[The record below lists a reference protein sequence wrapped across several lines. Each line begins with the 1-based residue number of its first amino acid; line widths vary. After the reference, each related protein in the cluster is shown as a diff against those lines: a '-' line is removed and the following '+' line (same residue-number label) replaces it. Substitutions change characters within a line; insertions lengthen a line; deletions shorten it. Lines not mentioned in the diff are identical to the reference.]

1 MDQICQHTV
10 DSPQIKNG
18 FYIFLRIVKKVGW
31 RELTG
36 PVKSFVTTKLK
47 LFMIWPFTGKVCSRV
62 SQTCLITL
70 IHLWRLSR
78 TQIPCND
85 ESITAL
91 FIITE
96 SQGLNIHPR
105 EKGHTSFRVNEVA
118 KLLIFTQE
126 ILTHEKQ
133 VADRYIEYDAI
144 YTKFLMQYYLWIL
157 HK

>member
-1 MDQICQHTV
+1 MKT
-10 DSPQIKNG
+10 
-18 FYIFLRIVKKVGW
+18 VGW

-47 LFMIWPFTGKVCSRV
+47 LFMIWPFTGKVCSGV

-78 TQIPCND
+78 TQIPWND

-91 FIITE
+91 FIIAA
-96 SQGLNIHPR
+96 SQSLNIHPG
-105 EKGHTSFRVNEVA
+105 ENGHTSFRVNEVA

-126 ILTHEKQ
+126 ILTREKH
-133 VADRYIEYDAI
+133 VEDRYIEYDAI
-144 YTKFLMQYYLWIL
+144 YMKFLM
-157 HK
+157 